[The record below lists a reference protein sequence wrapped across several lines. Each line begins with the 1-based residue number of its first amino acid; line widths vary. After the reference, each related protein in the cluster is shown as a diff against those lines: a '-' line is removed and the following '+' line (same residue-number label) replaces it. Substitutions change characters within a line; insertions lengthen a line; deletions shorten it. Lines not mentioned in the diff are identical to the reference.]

1 MSEENDKTL
10 WQKIKDLFQ
19 KYQNLIYSIIIVL
32 ILINIQNPQ
41 SIYTSFIQ
49 KGGNAENMVSDM
61 GGMSKKSG
69 IGSKLKGIKNAN
81 FFTTVMGW
89 MLGLMK
95 TFAMFGGLVIALA
108 VLPALPLFIF
118 MLILFFIL
126 RARMAF
132 IKEL

>member
-1 MSEENDKTL
+1 MTEEDDKTL
-10 WQKIKDLFQ
+10 WQRVKSIIH
-19 KYQNLIYSIIIVL
+19 KYQNLLYSITILL

-41 SIYTSFIQ
+41 SLYTTIIQKQ
-49 KGGNAENMVSDM
+49 KGGNPENMP
-61 GGMSKKSG
+61 SG

-81 FFTTVMGW
+81 FFTTAMGW
-89 MLGLMK
+89 MLGLLQ
-95 TFAMFGGLVIALA
+95 TFAMFGGLIIVLA